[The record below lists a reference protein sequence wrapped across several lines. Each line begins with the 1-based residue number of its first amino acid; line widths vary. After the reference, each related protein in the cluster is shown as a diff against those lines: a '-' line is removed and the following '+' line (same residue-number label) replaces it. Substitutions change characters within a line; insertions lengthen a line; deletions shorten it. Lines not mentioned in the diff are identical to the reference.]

1 MPIALADLLTEQQ
14 VILRLRSRKPANAI
28 REIVDVLASDIS
40 GRKIA
45 QSEAFLEQVFAREQT
60 HPSVVEN
67 GVVFPHARTDLVDE
81 IVLGVGRSRA
91 GIRFGENQQRAHLIF
106 VIGVPERLLSDYL
119 VCLGALARLVKDE
132 TIRSRL
138 LNAETPR
145 EFIEALT
152 VGNPVAGVGDPGPAS
167 PMPATTRA
175 YANSRMARSTVS
187 ISCGVLTMLHARRAY
202 DTRYGVVDATM
213 R

>member
-1 MPIALADLLTEQQ
+1 MPIALPNLLTEQQ

-28 REIVDVLASDIS
+28 REIVDVLAADIS

-45 QSEAFLEQVFAREQT
+45 KPEAFLEVVLAREQV
-60 HPSVVEN
+60 HPSMVED

-91 GIRFGENQQRAHLIF
+91 GIPFGENQQRAHLIF

-119 VCLGALARLVKDE
+119 VCVGTLARMVKDE

-138 LNAETPR
+138 LNAETSR

-152 VGNPVAGVGDPGPAS
+152 
-167 PMPATTRA
+167 TET
-175 YANSRMARSTVS
+175 
-187 ISCGVLTMLHARRAY
+187 L
-202 DTRYGVVDATM
+202 
-213 R
+213 

>member
-28 REIVDVLASDIS
+28 REIVDVLASDIT

-45 QSEAFLEQVFAREQT
+45 KPEAFLEQVFAREQS

-67 GVVFPHARTDLVDE
+67 GVVFPHARTDLANE
-81 IVLGVGRSRA
+81 IVIGVGRSRA
-91 GIRFGENQQRAHLIF
+91 GIPFGENQQRANLIF

-119 VCLGALARLVKDE
+119 VCVGTLARLGRDE
-132 TIRSRL
+132 AIRSRL

-152 VGNPVAGVGDPGPAS
+152 AE
-167 PMPATTRA
+167 T
-175 YANSRMARSTVS
+175 
-187 ISCGVLTMLHARRAY
+187 L
-202 DTRYGVVDATM
+202 
-213 R
+213 

>member
-1 MPIALADLLTEQQ
+1 MPIAPADLIREQQ

-28 REIVDVLASDIS
+28 REIVDVLAADVS
-40 GRKIA
+40 GRKIDKP
-45 QSEAFLEQVFAREQT
+45 EAFLEQVLAREQT

-67 GVVFPHARTDLVDE
+67 GVAFPHARTDLVDE
-81 IVLGVGRSRA
+81 IVVGVGRSRA
-91 GIRFGENQQRAHLIF
+91 GIPFGENERRGHLIF

-119 VCLGALARLVKDE
+119 VCVGTLARRVKDP

-152 VGNPVAGVGDPGPAS
+152 AE
-167 PMPATTRA
+167 
-175 YANSRMARSTVS
+175 
-187 ISCGVLTMLHARRAY
+187 ML
-202 DTRYGVVDATM
+202 
-213 R
+213 

>member
-1 MPIALADLLTEQQ
+1 MPIPLADLLTEQQ

-45 QSEAFLEQVFAREQT
+45 NPEAFLEQVFACEQA
-60 HPSVVEN
+60 HPSVVEG
-67 GVVFPHARTDLVDE
+67 GVAFPHARTDLVNE
-81 IVLGVGRSRA
+81 IVIGVGRSRA
-91 GIRFGENQQRAHLIF
+91 GIPFGENQQRARLIF
-106 VIGVPERLLSDYL
+106 VIGVPERLISDYL
-119 VCLGALARLVKDE
+119 VCVGTLARLGKNE

-152 VGNPVAGVGDPGPAS
+152 TES
-167 PMPATTRA
+167 
-175 YANSRMARSTVS
+175 
-187 ISCGVLTMLHARRAY
+187 L
-202 DTRYGVVDATM
+202 
-213 R
+213 

>member
-28 REIVDVLASDIS
+28 REIVDVLASDIT

-45 QSEAFLEQVFAREQT
+45 KPEAFLEQVFAREQT
-60 HPSVVEN
+60 HPSVVED
-67 GVVFPHARTDLVDE
+67 GVVFPHVRTDLVNE
-81 IVLGVGRSRA
+81 IVIGVGRSRA
-91 GIRFGENQQRAHLIF
+91 GIPFSENQQRANLIF
-106 VIGVPERLLSDYL
+106 VIAVPERLLSDYL
-119 VCLGALARLVKDE
+119 VCVGTLARLGKDE

-152 VGNPVAGVGDPGPAS
+152 
-167 PMPATTRA
+167 TET
-175 YANSRMARSTVS
+175 
-187 ISCGVLTMLHARRAY
+187 L
-202 DTRYGVVDATM
+202 
-213 R
+213 

>member
-1 MPIALADLLTEQQ
+1 MPIALANLLTEQQ
-14 VILRLRSRKPANAI
+14 VILRLRSRKSANAI

-45 QSEAFLEQVFAREQT
+45 KPEAFLEVVLAREQV
-60 HPSVVEN
+60 HPSMVED

-91 GIRFGENQQRAHLIF
+91 GIPFGENQQRAHLIF

-119 VCLGALARLVKDE
+119 VCVGTLARTVKDE

-138 LNAETPR
+138 LNAETSR
-145 EFIEALT
+145 EFIDALT
-152 VGNPVAGVGDPGPAS
+152 PD
-167 PMPATTRA
+167 
-175 YANSRMARSTVS
+175 
-187 ISCGVLTMLHARRAY
+187 IL
-202 DTRYGVVDATM
+202 
-213 R
+213 

>member
-40 GRKIA
+40 GGKIA
-45 QSEAFLEQVFAREQT
+45 KPEAFLEQVLGREQT

-67 GVVFPHARTDLVDE
+67 GVAFPHARMDLVDE
-81 IVLGVGRSRA
+81 IVIGVGRSRA
-91 GIRFGENQQRAHLIF
+91 GIPFGENQQRAHLIF

-119 VCLGALARLVKDE
+119 ICVGTLARLVKDN

-138 LNAETPR
+138 INAETAY

-152 VGNPVAGVGDPGPAS
+152 AE
-167 PMPATTRA
+167 T
-175 YANSRMARSTVS
+175 
-187 ISCGVLTMLHARRAY
+187 L
-202 DTRYGVVDATM
+202 
-213 R
+213 